1 MTGKGGHI
9 LKYFFTI
16 IWFADLAYWD
26 KTDGRLGTA
35 SPWPRWAS
43 PLWCRPRPLRRPSLR
58 PETRR
63 VWRRQWLS
71 CVQPWCLLASKWSKI
86 SSELVYKR
94 PIVLSFVPQS
104 LFIFFLRLLS
114 PNLLVPWLSNTV
126 WPNWGIFSILVTI
139 FITKVPQVS
148 CDYLGNFKNI
158 TYYVKTAVGT
168 FWATFG
174 KCWDTF
180 YPNIRS
186 HWHWVLNRVQT
197 YLLPNYI
204 SFTCLPHICFSSYL
218 PTYLPYYLPTLL
230 PTYLPSTYLPLMYF
244 FYVSLFGSIC
254 HVVKS
259 LFEYILFFLFSS
271 TFAFGAQRA

>member
-71 CVQPWCLLASKWSKI
+71 FVRPWCLLTSKWSKI

-126 WPNWGIFSILVTI
+126 WPNFEIKSCPNFLKCCPKCSRKSSFYWKRDVFQIAQKLASIR
-139 FITKVPQVS
+139 
-148 CDYLGNFKNI
+148 
-158 TYYVKTAVGT
+158 
-168 FWATFG
+168 ATF
-174 KCWDTF
+174 
-180 YPNIRS
+180 
-186 HWHWVLNRVQT
+186 V
-197 YLLPNYI
+197 
-204 SFTCLPHICFSSYL
+204 
-218 PTYLPYYLPTLL
+218 
-230 PTYLPSTYLPLMYF
+230 
-244 FYVSLFGSIC
+244 
-254 HVVKS
+254 
-259 LFEYILFFLFSS
+259 
-271 TFAFGAQRA
+271 